1 MSNKDPIA
9 QNVFNPWHFIWISVV
24 VSELF
29 TALLNTL
36 QYVLFIKTNLAQL
49 LLAGVI
55 DALFV
60 PLIVAPIIIYFV
72 MKRTELLKINECL
85 QKEIDERTRSQ
96 GERDKLIH
104 ELKDAFAKIKT
115 LSGMLPICASC
126 RKIRDDKGHWSSLEI
141 YISTHTDTVF
151 SHGICPDCEKKAYA
165 ELEKLK

>member
-1 MSNKDPIA
+1 LTP
-9 QNVFNPWHFIWISVV
+9 
-24 VSELF
+24 
-29 TALLNTL
+29 
-36 QYVLFIKTNLAQL
+36 L
-49 LLAGVI
+49 LLAGAI

-72 MKRTELLKINECL
+72 RKRAELLKVNEYL
-85 QKEIDERTRSQ
+85 HREIDERIRSE

-104 ELKDAFAKIKT
+104 ELKEAFAKIKT

-126 RKIRDDKGHWSSLEI
+126 RKIRDDKGCWSSLER
-141 YISTHTDTVF
+141 YIGTHTDTVF